1 MEFENYQNDYWNMY
15 PEMNQDNV
23 PEGKSPLPDYK
34 PKKAY
39 AKVGLGVFFF
49 VLFFNL
55 VVFVGQLAIM
65 VITDEENISIAQL
78 LLTNLVAEACVALP
92 VYYLIIRKVP
102 SVVPE
107 KKSMG
112 FGGIISALCMMYAIS
127 ICGSIL
133 SSFVNS
139 FLADATGKVSTSGL
153 EVLFDNDFV
162 ITALYCVVVAPIVEE
177 LVFRK
182 FLVDK
187 LQVYSRKYTIIL
199 SGLLFGLMHGNLEQ
213 LFFTFFLGTFFAF
226 IYVRTGKIRY
236 TIILHF
242 LMNGISTMLQY
253 FMSKLTFFD
262 QIDSL
267 TSEQIMDIL
276 LKDEA
281 QLIAFFMMA
290 IITVLIYLFA
300 IIGVALFIAKRKK
313 FTLNSPGQYITA
325 REAFFNYGMIL
336 AFVLLI
342 GLLVLSIVLA

>member
-1 MEFENYQNDYWNMY
+1 MEFENYQDNSWNMY
-15 PEMNQDNV
+15 PEMNQYNT
-23 PEGKSPLPDYK
+23 PESNPQLPDYK
-34 PKKAY
+34 PKKAF

-49 VLFFNL
+49 VLLFNL
-55 VVFVGQLAIM
+55 GVLVGQIVLM
-65 VITDEENISIAQL
+65 GVSSEETISISQL
-78 LLTNLVAEACVALP
+78 LLLNLIAEAGIALP

-112 FGGIISALCMMYAIS
+112 FGGILSAVCMMYAIS
-127 ICGSIL
+127 ISGSIL
-133 SSFVNS
+133 STLINS
-139 FLADATGKVSTSGL
+139 FLADATGKVSTSGIQ
-153 EVLFDNDFV
+153 VLFDNDYAV
-162 ITALYCVVVAPIVEE
+162 TALYVVIVAPIVEE

-182 FLVDK
+182 FFIDK
-187 LQVYSRKYTIIL
+187 LQVYSRKYAIIL

-213 LFFTFFLGTFFAF
+213 FFFTFFLGTFLAF

-242 LMNGISTMLQY
+242 IMNGMSTLLQY

-262 QIDSL
+262 QIDFL
-267 TSEQIMDIL
+267 TTEQIMDIL
-276 LKDEA
+276 LKDEE

-290 IITVLIYLFA
+290 IITMLIYLFA
-300 IIGVALFIAKRKK
+300 FIGIGLFIAKRKK

-325 REAFFNYGMIL
+325 KEAFFNYGMIL
-336 AFVLLI
+336 TFVLLI